1 MPGKLYLIPSLLGE
15 ETADRV
21 IPQYNR
27 EITARIRFFIVEEIR
42 SARRFIK
49 KICPEVNISD
59 IDFMIYNEHS
69 VKEDP
74 AGFLVNLMNG
84 NDTGLISEA
93 GLPCIADPG
102 SLIVKAAHEK
112 GIRVVPLSGPSSLM
126 IALMASGFNGQKFS
140 FQGYLPVD
148 KNMRAKKLREMEH
161 EILSTGET
169 QMFIEAPYRNIAVFE
184 AILTYCNENL
194 MLCIATDLT
203 LPSESIIVKSIK
215 AWKRTKP
222 DINKKP
228 SVFLLSSE
236 M

>member
-169 QMFIEAPYRNIAVFE
+169 QIFIEAPYRNIAVFE